1 MSNTELVGAAGSLRE
16 PVDAARPQPG
26 GAQRAIGRVLSD
38 PIRLLVYV
46 LLTAA
51 GVLSL
56 FPLYWLFAT
65 SLSPQQF
72 VIKVPP
78 DLIPHDLTFQNYQR
92 LFTTTP
98 VIRWL
103 VNTLVIAGSITIFHL
118 LFDSMA
124 GYAFAKRKFPG
135 RDPLFWLVLST
146 LTVPAQVTL
155 IPVFFILK
163 NLNLLDSYPGVIL
176 PGFADVFG
184 VFLMKQYIQTLPTEL
199 ESAARVDGCSEWQIY
214 QHIILPLCTPAL
226 AVLAI
231 FTFQRYWNG
240 FILPLVV
247 LHDSF
252 KYPIQVG
259 LATLQGEFNTDYGM
273 LMTGAAIAAIPMMLV
288 FFVFQRHFV
297 EGIRIGGVKG

>member
-1 MSNTELVGAAGSLRE
+1 VPLGARHRLGPAALVVYGLVTLAGM
-16 PVDAARPQPG
+16 
-26 GAQRAIGRVLSD
+26 
-38 PIRLLVYV
+38 
-46 LLTAA
+46 
-51 GVLSL
+51 LSL
-56 FPLYWLFAT
+56 FPLYWLFVT
-65 SLSPQQF
+65 SLTAQQF
-72 VIKVPP
+72 IVKVPP
-78 DLIPHDLTFQNYQR
+78 DLLPSEISFQNYQR
-92 LFTTTP
+92 LFNTTP
-98 VIRWL
+98 VVRWL
-103 VNTLVIAGSITIFHL
+103 VNTLLIAGVITVFHL

-124 GYAFAKRKFPG
+124 GYAFAKRQFPG
-135 RDPLFWLVLST
+135 RQVLFWLVLST

-163 NLNLLDSYPGVIL
+163 NLNLLDTYPGVIL

-184 VFLMKQYIQTLPTEL
+184 VFLMKQYIQTLPSEL
-199 ESAARVDGCSEWQIY
+199 ESAGRVDGASEWQIY
-214 QHIILPLCTPAL
+214 RHIILPLCAPAL

-247 LHDSF
+247 LRDSF

-273 LMTGAAIAAIPMMLV
+273 LMTGAAVAAIPMMAV
-288 FFVFQRHFV
+288 FFAFQRYFV

>member
-1 MSNTELVGAAGSLRE
+1 MLSTRRQRLT
-16 PVDAARPQPG
+16 PVTLA
-26 GAQRAIGRVLSD
+26 
-38 PIRLLVYV
+38 VYGP
-46 LLTAA
+46 LTLA

-56 FPLYWLFAT
+56 FPLYWLFVT
-65 SLSPQQF
+65 SFSPQQF
-72 VIKVPP
+72 IIKVPP
-78 DLIPHDLTFQNYQR
+78 DLIPTDLTLQNYQR
-92 LFTTTP
+92 MFSTTP
-98 VIRWL
+98 VVRWL
-103 VNTLVIAGSITIFHL
+103 VNTVLIAGVITVFHL

-124 GYAFAKRKFPG
+124 GYAFAKRQFPLRG
-135 RDPLFWLVLST
+135 VLFWLVLST

-155 IPVFFILK
+155 IPVFFLLK

-184 VFLMKQYIQTLPTEL
+184 VFLMKQYIQTLPSEL
-199 ESAARVDGCSEWQIY
+199 EGAGRVDGASEWQIY
-214 QHIILPLCTPAL
+214 RHIILPLCTPAL

-231 FTFQRYWNG
+231 FTFQRYWNT

-247 LHDSF
+247 LRDTF

-273 LMTGAAIAAIPMMLV
+273 LMTGAAVAAIPMMVV
-288 FFVFQRHFV
+288 FFVFQRYFV

>member
-1 MSNTELVGAAGSLRE
+1 MSSTSQASSFPRSLAAPR
-16 PVDAARPQPG
+16 VVR
-26 GAQRAIGRVLSD
+26 RAVAD
-38 PIRLLVYV
+38 PMRLLVYV
-46 LLTAA
+46 LLTLA

-56 FPLYWLFAT
+56 FPLYWLFVT

-78 DLIPHDLTFQNYQR
+78 EIIPTELTFQNYVR
-92 LFTTTP
+92 LFSTTP
-98 VIRWL
+98 VVRWL
-103 VNTLVIAGSITIFHL
+103 LNTALIASTITIFHL

-124 GYAFAKRKFPG
+124 GYAFAKRQFPG
-135 RDPLFWLVLST
+135 RDALFWLVLCT

-155 IPVFFILK
+155 IPVFLLLK

-184 VFLMKQYIQTLPTEL
+184 IFLMKQYIQTLPSEL
-199 ESAARVDGCSEWQIY
+199 ESAGRVDGCSEWQIY
-214 QHIILPLCTPAL
+214 RHIILPLCTPAL

-247 LHDSF
+247 LRDSF

-259 LATLQGEFNTDYGM
+259 LATLQDRKS
-273 LMTGAAIAAIPMMLV
+273 V
-288 FFVFQRHFV
+288 V
-297 EGIRIGGVKG
+297 

>member
-1 MSNTELVGAAGSLRE
+1 MTAAPPRPLERTAA
-16 PVDAARPQPG
+16 PV
-26 GAQRAIGRVLSD
+26 AQRARPHRSAIGRALSD
-38 PIRLLVYV
+38 PVRLFVYI
-46 LLTAA
+46 LLTLA
-51 GVLSL
+51 GLLSL
-56 FPLYWLFAT
+56 FPLYWLFVT

-72 VIKVPP
+72 IIKVPP
-78 DLIPHDLTFQNYQR
+78 ELLPSNVTFQNYQR

-98 VIRWL
+98 VVRWL
-103 VNTLVIAGSITIFHL
+103 LNTLLIASTITIFHL

-124 GYAFAKRKFPG
+124 GYAFAKRQFPG
-135 RDPLFWLVLST
+135 RDPLFWLVLCT

-155 IPVFFILK
+155 IPVFLLLK
-163 NLNLLDSYPGVIL
+163 NLNLLDTYPGVIL

-184 VFLMKQYIQTLPTEL
+184 IFLMKQYIQTLPSEL
-199 ESAARVDGCSEWQIY
+199 ESAGRVDGCNEWQIY
-214 QHIILPLCTPAL
+214 RHIILPLCTPAL

-247 LHDSF
+247 LRDSF

-273 LMTGAAIAAIPMMLV
+273 LMTGAAVAAIPMMLV
-288 FFVFQRHFV
+288 FFAFQRYFV

>member
-1 MSNTELVGAAGSLRE
+1 MSNTSRLGPFGLV
-16 PVDAARPQPG
+16 
-26 GAQRAIGRVLSD
+26 
-38 PIRLLVYV
+38 VYG
-46 LLTAA
+46 LLTLA

-56 FPLYWLFAT
+56 FPLYWLFVT

-72 VIKVPP
+72 IVKVPP
-78 DLIPHDLTFQNYQR
+78 DLLPTDLTFQNYAR
-92 LFTTTP
+92 LFNTTP
-98 VIRWL
+98 VVRWL
-103 VNTLVIAGSITIFHL
+103 VNTLVIAGSITLFHL

-124 GYAFAKRKFPG
+124 GYAFAKRHFPG
-135 RDPLFWLVLST
+135 RSVLFWLVLST

-155 IPVFFILK
+155 IPVFFLLK

-184 VFLMKQYIQTLPTEL
+184 VFLMRQYIQTLPSEL
-199 ESAARVDGCSEWQIY
+199 ESAGRVDGASEWQIY
-214 QHIILPLCTPAL
+214 RHIILPLCAPAL

-247 LHDSF
+247 LRDSF

-273 LMTGAAIAAIPMMLV
+273 LMTGAAIAALPMMLV
-288 FFVFQRHFV
+288 FFIFQRYFV
-297 EGIRIGGVKG
+297 EGIRIGAVKG

>member
-1 MSNTELVGAAGSLRE
+1 MSSTSELVAP
-16 PVDAARPQPG
+16 PVGTSRAARTHPPG
-26 GAQRAIGRVLSD
+26 TTRALRRATSD
-38 PIRLLVYV
+38 PVRLLVYI
-46 LLTAA
+46 LLTLA

-65 SLSPQQF
+65 SLTPQQF

-78 DLIPHDLTFQNYQR
+78 ELIPRDLTFQNYQR
-92 LFTTTP
+92 LFGTTP

-103 VNTLVIAGSITIFHL
+103 INTLLIAGTITIFHL

-124 GYAFAKRKFPG
+124 GYAFAKRQFPG
-135 RDPLFWLVLST
+135 RDTLFWLVLST

-163 NLNLLDSYPGVIL
+163 ELNLLDSYPGVIL

-184 VFLMKQYIQTLPTEL
+184 VFLMKQYIQSLPTEL
-199 ESAARVDGCSEWQIY
+199 EAAGRVDGANEWQIY
-214 QHIILPLCTPAL
+214 QRIILPLCTPAL

-273 LMTGAAIAAIPMMLV
+273 LMTGAAVAALPMMLV
-288 FFVFQRHFV
+288 FFVFQRYFV

>member
-1 MSNTELVGAAGSLRE
+1 MLSTRRQHFA
-16 PVDAARPQPG
+16 PVTLA
-26 GAQRAIGRVLSD
+26 
-38 PIRLLVYV
+38 VYG
-46 LLTAA
+46 LLTLA

-56 FPLYWLFAT
+56 FPLYWLFVT
-65 SLSPQQF
+65 SFSPQQF
-72 VIKVPP
+72 IIKVPP
-78 DLIPHDLTFQNYQR
+78 DLIPTDLTLQNYQR
-92 LFTTTP
+92 MFGTTP
-98 VIRWL
+98 VVRWL
-103 VNTLVIAGSITIFHL
+103 VNTVLIAGVITIFHL

-124 GYAFAKRKFPG
+124 GYAFAKRQFPLRG
-135 RDPLFWLVLST
+135 VLFWLVLST

-155 IPVFFILK
+155 IPVFFLLK

-184 VFLMKQYIQTLPTEL
+184 VFLMKQYIQTLPSEL
-199 ESAARVDGCSEWQIY
+199 EGAGRVDGASEWQIY
-214 QHIILPLCTPAL
+214 RHIILPLCTPAL

-231 FTFQRYWNG
+231 FTFQRYWNT

-247 LHDSF
+247 LRDTF

-273 LMTGAAIAAIPMMLV
+273 LMTGAAVAAIPMMLV
-288 FFVFQRHFV
+288 FFVFQRYFV

>member
-1 MSNTELVGAAGSLRE
+1 MSVAPPAVIHDAFDTAR
-16 PVDAARPQPG
+16 PAARQQP
-26 GAQRAIGRVLSD
+26 ARIRRILADPVRVF
-38 PIRLLVYV
+38 VYA
-46 LLTAA
+46 LLTLV

-65 SLSPQQF
+65 SLTPQQF

-78 DLIPHDLTFQNYQR
+78 EIVPHNLTLQNYQR
-92 LFTTTP
+92 LFATTP

-103 VNTLVIAGSITIFHL
+103 VNTVVIAGSITFFHL

-124 GYAFAKRKFPG
+124 GYAFAKRSFPG
-135 RDPLFWLVLST
+135 RDALFWLVLST

-155 IPVFFILK
+155 IPVFFLLK

-184 VFLMKQYIQTLPTEL
+184 VFLMKQFIQTLPSEL
-199 ESAARVDGCSEWQIY
+199 ESAGRVDGASEWQIY
-214 QHIILPLCTPAL
+214 RHIILPLCTPAL

-247 LHDSF
+247 LRDSF

-273 LMTGAAIAAIPMMLV
+273 LMTGAAVAAIPMMIV
-288 FFVFQRHFV
+288 FFAFQRYFV

>member
-1 MSNTELVGAAGSLRE
+1 MSNIRKFRVPGSGFRVRSLTRNAE
-16 PVDAARPQPG
+16 PGTRNPQ
-26 GAQRAIGRVLSD
+26 
-38 PIRLLVYV
+38 RLFVYT
-46 LLTAA
+46 LLTVA

-56 FPLYWLFAT
+56 FPLYWLFET
-65 SLSPQQF
+65 SLTPQQF
-72 VIKVPP
+72 IVKVPP
-78 DLIPHDLTFQNYQR
+78 EVVPRDLSLQNYQR
-92 LFTTTP
+92 LFATTP
-98 VIRWL
+98 VVRWL
-103 VNTLVIAGSITIFHL
+103 VNTLLIAGGITLFHL

-124 GYAFAKRKFPG
+124 GYAFAKRRFPG
-135 RDPLFWLVLST
+135 RSVLFWLVLST

-155 IPVFFILK
+155 IPVFFLLK

-199 ESAARVDGCSEWQIY
+199 ESAGRVDGASEWQIY

-231 FTFQRYWNG
+231 FTFQRHWNS

-247 LHDSF
+247 LRDSL

-273 LMTGAAIAAIPMMLV
+273 LMTGAAVAAIPMMLV
-288 FFVFQRHFV
+288 FFAFQRYFV

>member
-1 MSNTELVGAAGSLRE
+1 MHA
-16 PVDAARPQPG
+16 PARPSR
-26 GAQRAIGRVLSD
+26 RAITRALSD
-38 PIRLLVYV
+38 PVRLTVYV
-46 LLTAA
+46 LLTLA
-51 GVLSL
+51 GILSL
-56 FPLYWLFAT
+56 FPLYWLFVT
-65 SLSPQQF
+65 SLTPQQF

-78 DLIPHDLTFQNYQR
+78 EVIPHNLTLQNYQR

-103 VNTLVIAGSITIFHL
+103 LNTLLIAGTITVFHL

-124 GYAFAKRKFPG
+124 GYAFAKRQFPG
-135 RDPLFWLVLST
+135 RSVLFWLVLST

-163 NLNLLDSYPGVIL
+163 DLNLLDSYPGVIL

-184 VFLMKQYIQTLPTEL
+184 VFLMKQYIQTLPSEL
-199 ESAARVDGCSEWQIY
+199 EAAGRVDGASEWQIY

-273 LMTGAAIAAIPMMLV
+273 LMTGAAVAAIPMMLV
-288 FFVFQRHFV
+288 FFAFQRYFV

>member
-1 MSNTELVGAAGSLRE
+1 MSNTDPSPREQLRGSTAVTNAFRD
-16 PVDAARPQPG
+16 P
-26 GAQRAIGRVLSD
+26 AQIV
-38 PIRLLVYV
+38 VYV

-56 FPLYWLFAT
+56 FPLYWLFVT

-78 DLIPHDLTFQNYQR
+78 EILPRDLTLQNYQR

-98 VIRWL
+98 VVRWL
-103 VNTLVIAGSITIFHL
+103 FNTLLIAGTITIFHL

-124 GYAFAKRKFPG
+124 GYAFAKRQFPG
-135 RDPLFWLVLST
+135 RGPLFWLVLST

-163 NLNLLDSYPGVIL
+163 DLNLLDSYPGVIL

-184 VFLMKQYIQTLPTEL
+184 VFLMRQYIQTLPTEL
-199 ESAARVDGCSEWQIY
+199 ESAGRVDGCNDWQIY
-214 QHIILPLCTPAL
+214 RHIILPLCTPAL

-247 LHDSF
+247 LRDSF

-288 FFVFQRHFV
+288 FFVFQRYFV

>member
-1 MSNTELVGAAGSLRE
+1 MSSTDRLPTVRRLEPGALLLY
-16 PVDAARPQPG
+16 AA
-26 GAQRAIGRVLSD
+26 VT
-38 PIRLLVYV
+38 V
-46 LLTAA
+46 A

-56 FPLYWLFAT
+56 FPLYWLFVT

-72 VIKVPP
+72 IVKVPP
-78 DLIPHDLTFQNYQR
+78 DLLPIQLTLQNYQR
-92 LFTTTP
+92 LFGTTP
-98 VIRWL
+98 VVRWL
-103 VNTLVIAGSITIFHL
+103 LNTLLIAGTITVFHL

-124 GYAFAKRKFPG
+124 GYAFAKRVFPG
-135 RDPLFWLVLST
+135 RVVLFWLVLST

-163 NLNLLDSYPGVIL
+163 NLGLLDSYPGVIL

-199 ESAARVDGCSEWQIY
+199 ESAGRVDGASEWQIY
-214 QHIILPLCTPAL
+214 RHIIMPLCAPAL

-247 LHDSF
+247 LRDSF

-273 LMTGAAIAAIPMMLV
+273 LMTGAAVASIPMIVV
-288 FFVFQRHFV
+288 FFAFQRYFV

>member
-1 MSNTELVGAAGSLRE
+1 MSSTRRSIGPVALVVYGLVTLAG
-16 PVDAARPQPG
+16 
-26 GAQRAIGRVLSD
+26 I
-38 PIRLLVYV
+38 
-46 LLTAA
+46 
-51 GVLSL
+51 LSL
-56 FPLYWLFAT
+56 FPLYWLFVT

-72 VIKVPP
+72 IVKVPP
-78 DLIPHDLTFQNYQR
+78 DLLPTDLTFQNYTR
-92 LFTTTP
+92 LFNTTP

-103 VNTLVIAGSITIFHL
+103 VNTLVIAGSITVFHL

-124 GYAFAKRKFPG
+124 GYAFAKRHFPG
-135 RDPLFWLVLST
+135 RQVLFWLVLST

-155 IPVFFILK
+155 IPVFFLLK
-163 NLNLLDSYPGVIL
+163 NLNLLDTYPGIIL

-184 VFLMKQYIQTLPTEL
+184 VFLMKQYIQTLPSEL
-199 ESAARVDGCSEWQIY
+199 ESAGRVDGASEFQIY
-214 QHIILPLCTPAL
+214 RHIILPLCTPAL

-247 LHDSF
+247 LRDTF

-273 LMTGAAIAAIPMMLV
+273 LMTGAAVAAVPMMIV
-288 FFVFQRHFV
+288 FFAFQRYFV